1 MLKSLARLPPVL
13 LRVEGLAVLGAA
25 LVLYFDLDYSI
36 LALVLLFLVPD
47 LSLLGYLGGPAV
59 GALAYN
65 TVHTYVGPLV
75 LAAIGVL
82 GNTDV
87 AIQMALIWSAHI
99 GIDRLLGFG
108 LKYPSSFKGTHLQRV

>member
-1 MLKSLARLPPVL
+1 M
-13 LRVEGLAVLGAA
+13 LGAA

-36 LALVLLFLVPD
+36 VALGLLFLAPD
-47 LSLLGYLGGPAV
+47 LSLLGYVGGPAV

-82 GNTDV
+82 GNTEV
-87 AIQMALIWSAHI
+87 AIQVALIWSAHI

-108 LKYPSSFKGTHLQRV
+108 LKYPTSSKDTHLQRV

>member
-1 MLKSLARLPPVL
+1 MSKSLARLPPVL
-13 LRVEGLAVLGAA
+13 LRLEGLAVLGAA

-36 LALVLLFLVPD
+36 VALGLLFLAPD

-75 LAAIGVL
+75 LAAMGVL
-82 GNTDV
+82 GNAEV
-87 AIQMALIWSAHI
+87 AIQVALIWSAHI

-108 LKYPSSFKGTHLQRV
+108 LKYPTSSGDTHLQRV